1 MGVPVVAVAGDG
13 AQGQD
18 GGDDADGH
26 VDEEDRAPAE
36 GGGEDAAEEHAGG
49 DAHAADGAPD
59 GQGGGALLAG
69 VGGDDDGQGGGGEHG
84 GAGALCGA
92 GQDHGRG
99 RGGGGG
105 DQGRGGEDGQPGQE
119 HGAAVEEVGEP
130 AAEEQQAAGEQDVGG
145 DDPLVVAAG
154 ERQGLPDGREG
165 DVHDGDVEDDHE
177 LGHQHQAED
186 GPGTPGLGLGFV
198 VRVVSTVRVGCR
210 LALVTVIVADAMCG
224 VGDRRWGGV
233 VRHGD
238 APSSPVG
245 VVRGLVPVASTL
257 PSEPLPSRRANRRV
271 HASPSL
277 GVGLAGLRGRSA
289 WALTN
294 AIPVSSPPGGIPAIS
309 PWRS

>member
-1 MGVPVVAVAGDG
+1 MASRPVTRVTAPGTSRDRGPWRVPVVAVAGDG

-18 GGDDADGH
+18 GGDDADGN

-36 GGGEDAAEEHAGG
+36 GGGEDTAEEHAGG

-130 AAEEQQAAGEQDVGG
+130 AAEEQQATGHQDVGG

-154 ERQGLPDGREG
+154 ERQGLPDRGQG
-165 DVHDGDVEDDHE
+165 DVHDRDVEDDHE

-186 GPGTPGLGLGFV
+186 GPGPSGLGLVGPVLCPV
-198 VRVVSTVRVGCR
+198 VRALVCAVRVSCR
-210 LALVTVIVADAMCG
+210 LGTV
-224 VGDRRWGGV
+224 
-233 VRHGD
+233 
-238 APSSPVG
+238 P
-245 VVRGLVPVASTL
+245 
-257 PSEPLPSRRANRRV
+257 
-271 HASPSL
+271 
-277 GVGLAGLRGRSA
+277 
-289 WALTN
+289 
-294 AIPVSSPPGGIPAIS
+294 
-309 PWRS
+309 